1 MTVVGEPAGAS
12 TLLGWSD
19 ERLPYVEPDELLG
32 EIRADASPLDW
43 QVLSEEEHF
52 GSRVTEVRFPTEVFA
67 GRQVFMHAYIC
78 RPPADLLPPL
88 LLVPGGHGALDVQEA
103 AWHAT
108 KIGCCVLSVDWIGV
122 GGSSRLGLEP
132 PAAHAFRFGDGDF
145 RTSYQFHNLRAFVQA
160 TDVLLAQPHV
170 DAGRLAVAGSS
181 WGGFYSLLLAG
192 LDRRF
197 RHARPVF
204 GCGFLEQGCNQ
215 LWQAQLESMAPGDVE
230 QWRRAFDP
238 GRRAHLIEAD
248 VVYIQATNDHYFGL
262 EGTMR
267 TYKEIAGPKRL
278 VLAHNQD
285 HTAHP
290 YHRLSVDAV
299 SAQQA
304 GRLDEVAPEVE
315 ARWLPGAATASVSVG
330 VPPEA
335 VDAVAICHSSGS
347 YGPWCAR
354 VWRRAEAR
362 WDGERWVAEIPVVD
376 PDREVWFYGHA
387 DLANGGVS
395 SSPVGR
401 AVPREQGFTTATGA
415 TALRYD
421 FSAERPYDLPVGDPT
436 EPPKR
441 IVEMDGVTGVELTF
455 EDGNYLRGAAPC
467 IEGDLVAAG
476 SYTGVEL
483 LVRVEHGSDPDGLA
497 VGVFTDY
504 GTLEEQAYGVPL
516 RSRVTRTGAWERVEF
531 AFHELVWQ
539 SHRIYPIGEPRAAR
553 PLDLSRCC
561 AIGVLRSDVDYEGT
575 VSFASIRL
583 VPAEDE
589 S

>member
-1 MTVVGEPAGAS
+1 
-12 TLLGWSD
+12 
-19 ERLPYVEPDELLG
+19 
-32 EIRADASPLDW
+32 
-43 QVLSEEEHF
+43 
-52 GSRVTEVRFPTEVFA
+52 
-67 GRQVFMHAYIC
+67 
-78 RPPADLLPPL
+78 
-88 LLVPGGHGALDVQEA
+88 
-103 AWHAT
+103 
-108 KIGCCVLSVDWIGV
+108 
-122 GGSSRLGLEP
+122 
-132 PAAHAFRFGDGDF
+132 
-145 RTSYQFHNLRAFVQA
+145 
-160 TDVLLAQPHV
+160 
-170 DAGRLAVAGSS
+170 
-181 WGGFYSLLLAG
+181 
-192 LDRRF
+192 
-197 RHARPVF
+197 
-204 GCGFLEQGCNQ
+204 
-215 LWQAQLESMAPGDVE
+215 
-230 QWRRAFDP
+230 
-238 GRRAHLIEAD
+238 
-248 VVYIQATNDHYFGL
+248 
-262 EGTMR
+262 MR

-315 ARWLPGAATASVSVG
+315 ARWLPGTAAASVSVD

-335 VDAVAICHSSGS
+335 VDAVAVCHSSGS

-401 AVPREQGFTTATGA
+401 TVPRAHGFATATDA
-415 TALRYD
+415 PALRYD
-421 FSAERPYDLPVGDPT
+421 FSAERPYDLPIGDPT

-441 IVEMDGVTGVELTF
+441 IVEVDGVTGVELTF
-455 EDGNYLRGAAPC
+455 EEGNYLRGAAPC
-467 IEGDLVAAG
+467 IEGDMVAAG

-483 LVRVEHGSDPDGLA
+483 LVRVEDGSNPDGLA

-516 RSRVTRTGAWERVEF
+516 RGRVTRTGAWERVEF

-539 SHRIYPIGEPRAAR
+539 LHRIYPIGKPRAAR

-575 VSFASIRL
+575 VAFASVRL